1 MFSSLFLSFLILA
14 AGTTIEGQQQEHKP
28 CRQPQTGSV
37 SFPSILYVFF
47 RGVDLTRLDPYL
59 EEGTTLTLFNLTCD
73 RGTRWADGSVEYL
86 IPDQIERIS
95 TLADLSSSTERLST
109 PVTCFQLGCYRRK
122 VLTANVDLDSHLK
135 PVNGRGVMVESA
147 EYRMEVKNDL
157 LGNHWVFGEIH
168 SDRLKFSVTMATAED
183 LRPSCFLPERLL
195 KLLEDAG
202 GGGGDYASNPRP
214 YQEALRLYGTH
225 YFASGTFG
233 ARTVELTRLRPDYYF
248 AARAASLGNLTD
260 NVRAHFEQRFDR
272 LDPAYAQNV
281 HVERSWFGRFPP
293 PTPDK
298 PGAYWPLAVSL
309 KPITELL
316 EQGHPAKAQLAV
328 AIRVRLMRAAL
339 RDWSR
344 SLQKMND
351 LGGGSWGLLMGAF
364 QPGGLLERVNE
375 QLAET
380 VPEEAAVEA
389 IGGLVET
396 MEDFIG
402 LMNDHTL
409 KG

>member
-1 MFSSLFLSFLILA
+1 M
-14 AGTTIEGQQQEHKP
+14 
-28 CRQPQTGSV
+28 
-37 SFPSILYVFF
+37 FF

-122 VLTANVDLDSHLK
+122 VLTANVDLDSDLR

-202 GGGGDYASNPRP
+202 GGGGDYASNPTP

>member
-1 MFSSLFLSFLILA
+1 
-14 AGTTIEGQQQEHKP
+14 
-28 CRQPQTGSV
+28 
-37 SFPSILYVFF
+37 
-47 RGVDLTRLDPYL
+47 
-59 EEGTTLTLFNLTCD
+59 
-73 RGTRWADGSVEYL
+73 
-86 IPDQIERIS
+86 
-95 TLADLSSSTERLST
+95 
-109 PVTCFQLGCYRRK
+109 
-122 VLTANVDLDSHLK
+122 
-135 PVNGRGVMVESA
+135 
-147 EYRMEVKNDL
+147 
-157 LGNHWVFGEIH
+157 
-168 SDRLKFSVTMATAED
+168 MATAED
-183 LRPSCFLPERLL
+183 LRPSCFLPERLQ

-202 GGGGDYASNPRP
+202 GGGGDYASNPTP

-293 PTPDK
+293 PTPDQA

-316 EQGHPAKAQLAV
+316 KQGHPAKAPLAV

-351 LGGGSWGLLMGAF
+351 LGGSNGWGLLMGAF

-402 LMNDHTL
+402 LMNG
-409 KG
+409 KAAIFGY